1 MTQSNSHTAPFP
13 RQFRKHFFAEF
24 DRDFLLILLITII
37 VMFSVLLYLLSQLPR
52 TFKPETISRIQDT
65 YAKIVLER
73 DTAPATI
80 ETDREAVNIG
90 ELLFT
95 PEAEEPDFGIPGAEG
110 GAGAGAPAAAP
121 EARLPEAG
129 AMASAGRSRSSGE
142 AAANLESVENR
153 VGNVGYLGLLSSGT
167 GYVAEDYVSDIEDYG
182 DAENERLG
190 EVIASLDAVQVSRGP
205 AGKGWGGTDGKGNTY
220 KPGEQRTMQGSNR
233 QTRALGIDDLIG
245 AIETTGELDFEEI
258 ERIKEF
264 RKIAST
270 LPQQATPG
278 PDGEMPTIEQ
288 REPEKVQAVINE
300 HRLAIQDCYK
310 QTLKRNPGL
319 KGKLDVRFAI
329 NPVGQVSAV
338 EVVNSTIKE
347 TDMINCII
355 GRIKGWNDFGPG
367 NPDKPDEV
375 YRQVFTFGY

>member
-1 MTQSNSHTAPFP
+1 MTQSNSHTASFP
-13 RQFRKHFFAEF
+13 RQFRKHFFADF

-37 VMFSVLLYLLSQLPR
+37 VMFSVLLYLLSQLPG
-52 TFKPETISRIQDT
+52 TFKPETISKIQDT

-73 DTAPATI
+73 DIAPAI
-80 ETDREAVNIG
+80 VETDREAMNIG

-110 GAGAGAPAAAP
+110 GAAAPAAAP

-129 AMASAGRSRSSGE
+129 EMASAGRSRVQGE
-142 AAANLESVENR
+142 AAANLENVENR

-167 GYVAEDYVSDIEDYG
+167 GYVAEDYVGDIEDYG
-182 DAENERLG
+182 DAENERLD
-190 EVIASLDAVQVSRGP
+190 EVISSLDAVQVSRGP

-233 QTRALGIDDLIG
+233 QTRALTIDDLIG
-245 AIETTGELDFEEI
+245 AIETTGELDFEKI
-258 ERIKEF
+258 ERIESF

-278 PDGEMPTIEQ
+278 PDGEMPAIEQ
-288 REPEKVQAVINE
+288 RDPEKVQAVINE

-329 NPVGQVSAV
+329 NAEGQVSAV
-338 EVVNSTIKE
+338 EVVNSTIKD
-347 TDMINCII
+347 TGMITCIL

-367 NPDKPDEV
+367 NPAKRDEV